1 MGDSLEK
8 LNHVEGISLTK
19 LFEEVCPVFMIM
31 GMSYDQFWRDDPTI
45 AKTFLKY
52 YKMKQKNEAKT
63 KKWDMWEQ
71 GAYIYEAL
79 INVAPIL
86 RAFSKATKPLP
97 YPEKPYGIDVLE
109 KDEEQLKKDKLQEEE
124 NERLK
129 TLIFLDRWTRETK
142 KRFKQEKR

>member
-1 MGDSLEK
+1 M
-8 LNHVEGISLTK
+8 
-19 LFEEVCPVFMIM
+19 MM

-45 AKTFLKY
+45 AKTYLRY
-52 YKMKQKNEAKT
+52 YKMKQKNEAKS

-97 YPEKPYGIDVLE
+97 YPKKPYGIENLE
-109 KDEEQLKKDKLQEEE
+109 KDEEQIKKDKLQEEE

-129 TLIFLDRWTRETK
+129 AIVFFNKWAKATQKQFKKETR
-142 KRFKQEKR
+142 

>member
-1 MGDSLEK
+1 
-8 LNHVEGISLTK
+8 
-19 LFEEVCPVFMIM
+19 MIM
-31 GMSYDQFWRDDPTI
+31 GMSYNQFWRDDPTI
-45 AKTFLKY
+45 AKMYLRY
-52 YKMKQKNEAKT
+52 YKIKQKNEAKS

-97 YPEKPYGIDVLE
+97 YPEKPYGIDNLE
-109 KDEEQLKKDKLQEEE
+109 KDDEQIKKDKLQEEE

-129 TLIFLDRWTRETK
+129 TLIFLKQWSKATK
-142 KRFKQEKR
+142 KHFENEKR

>member
-1 MGDSLEK
+1 
-8 LNHVEGISLTK
+8 
-19 LFEEVCPVFMIM
+19 MIM

-45 AKTFLKY
+45 AKMYLRY
-52 YKMKQKNEAKT
+52 YKMKQKNEAKS

-97 YPEKPYGIDVLE
+97 YPEKPYGIDYLE
-109 KDEEQLKKDKLQEEE
+109 KDEQQLKEDKLQEEE

-129 TLIFLDRWTRETK
+129 AIIFFEKWARSAK
-142 KRFKQEKR
+142 KHFDNEKR

>member
-8 LNHVEGISLTK
+8 LNHVEGISLYK
-19 LFEEVCPVFMIM
+19 LFEEVCPVFMMM

-45 AKTFLKY
+45 AQMYLRY
-52 YKMKQKNEAKT
+52 YKTKQKNEAKSR
-63 KKWDMWEQ
+63 KWDMWEQ

-79 INVAPIL
+79 IDVAPIL

-97 YPEKPYGIDVLE
+97 YPEKPYGIEQLE
-109 KDEEQLKKDKLQEEE
+109 KTEQQIRQDKLQEEE

-129 TLIFLDRWTRETK
+129 TIIFLQKWTKATK
-142 KRFKQEKR
+142 RQFNKEER